1 VEFDFSFGG
10 LGFEIGGDCANLE
23 CHDTTSSYSSYRR
36 IRLREYRSLK
46 RLSEPVR
53 AKSEILLRK
62 PGTPSIFF

>member
-23 CHDTTSSYSSYRR
+23 CHSVTSSYSSCRE
-36 IRLREYRSLK
+36 IRLWDYRSLK
-46 RLSEPVR
+46 RLSEPVS
-53 AKSEILLRK
+53 AKGEILLRT